1 VEELGPLRLFVS
13 EGVPWPYYARPS
25 GGEVTE
31 ADVRAVRARQWELGA
46 PEALEW
52 IADLAPSVTA
62 AARAAGLV
70 VREAPL
76 LALGELREPAPLVD
90 ARVRK
95 LQPDDPELAA
105 SRAVTDLA
113 FNGSAGG
120 PAERDA
126 ALRGWP
132 ERRLGAVRDR
142 IAGGLLVTVVAEA
155 RGGGV
160 IATGSHLPL
169 GDATEIVGV
178 ATLPALQRRGL
189 GSAITWAL
197 AADARRRGAALVFLS
212 AGSDDVARLYGR
224 LGFGRVGTAGL
235 AAPAVSS

>member
-1 VEELGPLRLFVS
+1 VEELGPLRLFVAD
-13 EGVPWPYYARPS
+13 GVPWSYYARPS
-25 GGEVTE
+25 GGVVTE

-52 IADLAPSVTA
+52 IADLAPSVA
-62 AARAAGLV
+62 PAARAAGLV

-76 LALGELREPAPLVD
+76 LALGELLEPAAPRV
-90 ARVRK
+90 ARVRR
-95 LQPDDPELAA
+95 LAPDDPALAA

-113 FNGSAGG
+113 FSGGGG

-126 ALRGWP
+126 ARSGWP
-132 ERRLGAVRDR
+132 EHRLGAVRER
-142 IAGGLLVTVVAEA
+142 IAAGLLVTMVAES
-155 RGGGV
+155 RSGGV
-160 IATGSHLPL
+160 IATGSHLPH
-169 GDATEIVGV
+169 GDTTEIVGV

-189 GSAITWAL
+189 GAAITAAL

-212 AGSDDVARLYGR
+212 AGTDAGARLYGR

-235 AAPAVSS
+235 GAPPVSS